1 LSDEYDTVAGF
12 FRRRGAYGRFKALL
26 HARGMLERWY
36 EFENRATEEALL
48 AWCEENGI
56 QPVDE

>member
-1 LSDEYDTVAGF
+1 
-12 FRRRGAYGRFKALL
+12 
-26 HARGMLERWY
+26 MLERWY
-36 EFENRATEEALL
+36 EFENRAMAEALL